1 MNTWLSSGVKW
12 LDGVL
17 ETSDASRNAVSRW
30 WAAALTGS
38 VAVIS
43 LLHYVTSYHS
53 VPFHEIFQRL
63 YYLPIVVAAMI
74 YGVKGGLGTAALSAA
89 LFVPH
94 VILNWHAWP
103 IFQLGQYAEVV
114 VFTLVGTITGLLA
127 DRLRAQRDRCQLTAA
142 ELDRTCQRLE
152 ASVEER
158 VRADRLVTIGRLAS
172 GIAHEIRTPL
182 GGLLGSLEILG
193 ADIPSSHPKA
203 EFLAIAR
210 QQVERLNRVVTEF
223 LDFARPPAPA
233 SRPTDLGSVVETVAR
248 LAGPALSVHG
258 GAVDV
263 EIPARRPHAIVDVDQ
278 LQRALLN
285 ILLDE
290 TVVRRGGGI
299 HVSVD
304 ATTEQAARITIA
316 TSVTSDAATRELADI
331 FEPFPASDPGAGLT
345 LASARRVIE
354 NQDGTIRAEFDAG
367 RHFRFLIE
375 LPLVSER
382 VGGGSNDT
390 DSRRAPPQTMPAAT
404 H

>member
-1 MNTWLSSGVKW
+1 MNTWLSSGVKR
-12 LDGVL
+12 LDRVL
-17 ETSDASRNAVSRW
+17 ETSDDASRNAVSRW
-30 WAAALTGS
+30 WTAALTGS

-74 YGVKGGLGTAALSAA
+74 YGVRGGLGTAALSAA

-94 VILNWHAWP
+94 VILDWHAWP

-142 ELDRTCQRLE
+142 ELDRTCQQLE

-210 QQVERLNRVVTEF
+210 QQVERLNCVVTEF

-248 LAGPALSVHG
+248 LAGPTLSVQG

-263 EIPARRPHAIVDVDQ
+263 EIPTRRPHAIVDVEQ

-285 ILLDE
+285 VLLDE
-290 TVVRRGGGI
+290 TIVRRAGRI

-304 ATTEQAARITIA
+304 ATEEVARITIA
-316 TSVTSDAATRELADI
+316 TSVTPDASTRKIADI

-367 RHFRFLIE
+367 RHLRFVIE
-375 LPLVSER
+375 LPLVNEI
-382 VGGGSNDT
+382 VCDGSDDS
-390 DSRRAPPQTMPAAT
+390 DSRRVPHCTMPAAT
-404 H
+404 Q